1 MFDNCPFFFCSVYM
15 HKMLRVMLTSLVIS
29 GWWNLGY
36 IVFLHMA
43 FPPLWIMSMC
53 LAGKASQRT
62 ASPPHAPPHENDL
75 GPGTFPCREI
85 KRCSSQPVLGIS
97 LRLPLSIL
105 GLICSSLFCL
115 SMCATWHLTSPT
127 ATSVPSGEGVE
138 TFACSP
144 RRVCADHHCISP
156 RVRPTGRGDPH
167 CSLLNLML
175 LFFFSVQVKHCI
187 QCLGESSFLA
197 TPPPAS
203 HAVGW
208 HLGAAPNGQRCALCC
223 PLVGLLPWR
232 WNQVSLPQHS
242 RFYTK
247 TSFKKLRQRWAAGNR
262 ELNNER
268 LK

>member
-1 MFDNCPFFFCSVYM
+1 MNLRHEFCFLYCLMYTMFDNCPFFFCSVYM

-53 LAGKASQRT
+53 LPGKASQRT

-138 TFACSP
+138 TFACRPSLHQP
-144 RRVCADHHCISP
+144 QGETHWPWGPTLLTVESDVALFLLCASKALHPMPGWVVFLGNPATCKS
-156 RVRPTGRGDPH
+156 RGRLTSWGSSQWPAL
-167 CSLLNLML
+167 CSLL
-175 LFFFSVQVKHCI
+175 
-187 QCLGESSFLA
+187 SSGWA
-197 TPPPAS
+197 PPLEVEPG
-203 HAVGW
+203 V
-208 HLGAAPNGQRCALCC
+208 
-223 PLVGLLPWR
+223 
-232 WNQVSLPQHS
+232 
-242 RFYTK
+242 
-247 TSFKKLRQRWAAGNR
+247 TSST
-262 ELNNER
+262 
-268 LK
+268 